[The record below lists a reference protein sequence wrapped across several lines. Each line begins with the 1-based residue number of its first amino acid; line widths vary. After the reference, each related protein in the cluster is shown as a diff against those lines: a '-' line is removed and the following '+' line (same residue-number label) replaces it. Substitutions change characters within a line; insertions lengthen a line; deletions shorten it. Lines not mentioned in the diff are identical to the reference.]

1 MIEQVNHF
9 FLHPS
14 PAQNLR
20 WSLADWRISKPLNLS
35 HKSCQSSLS
44 PSLFSPV
51 LTLGLPLL
59 SPGEPL
65 LGTLRNPIFS
75 AGLTV
80 PYLCPEATN
89 PVSKTPSTSSEL
101 LLQLRLV
108 RSTWWPMLYSKR
120 PLLKYELIFFASITF
135 VYLYFI
141 LITRL
146 WTFWK
151 AIITDWSMFPAK
163 RCTGRGPG
171 RQCLVTCR
179 NMDSGKKLPFR
190 VQSSTFKSELC
201 HLLAVTQITARDHRT
216 SLKGWLM
223 ITYA

>member
-89 PVSKTPSTSSEL
+89 PVSKTPLTSSEL

-135 VYLYFI
+135 VYFYFNNQI
-141 LITRL
+141 VDFLKSNHNWLIYVSC
-146 WTFWK
+146 K
-151 AIITDWSMFPAK
+151 A
-163 RCTGRGPG
+163 
-171 RQCLVTCR
+171 L
-179 NMDSGKKLPFR
+179 
-190 VQSSTFKSELC
+190 
-201 HLLAVTQITARDHRT
+201 HRAWPRPT
-216 SLKGWLM
+216 VFGNL
-223 ITYA
+223 